1 MLTFIAKNY
10 KSNEK
15 LIQDEL
21 GLKTSLLDYFAS
33 SDLKTISEKIESSI
47 GEIKIKA
54 KKDDVFYTKLIYY
67 FSILVNSNSFKN
79 DDKARTSIKNLIEIC
94 EPLVGGKVYQDLFNL
109 FDQYQKEHK
118 RYVLNH
124 ISLSKYDFSEDEL
137 ISLYALFT
145 MFLIDE
151 HNKNKTYDSD
161 VINQFADLIE
171 KKKYYHL
178 LRKIESTEQLRE
190 IIRDEMLKNKD
201 VTCKNVTTS
210 KLFFFLTLASPNLID
225 EDFEKYI
232 LNEKLVKEKK
242 MMDDLNNRNDE
253 EILFNSDNKKY
264 FEDEYGEKGA
274 EFILIGA
281 KESCIHEILVGFED
295 DKKTNVSF
303 KDFITGIYEDEN
315 EENESK
321 KVFTDDEIQ
330 SKFEDIEDMLISG
343 KEHNLYNIAVDY
355 FKKEIKILY
364 LRRPEYEKEQKA
376 NLLNKVKQMKA
387 KLQAILGA
395 IEKI

>member
-21 GLKTSLLDYFAS
+21 GLKTSLLDFFAS
-33 SDLKTISEKIESSI
+33 SDLKTISEKFESSI

-118 RYVLNH
+118 RYVLNQ

-137 ISLYALFT
+137 ISIYALFT

-151 HNKNKTYDSD
+151 HRKNKTYDSD

-171 KKKYYHL
+171 KKKYYNL

>member
-21 GLKTSLLDYFAS
+21 GLKTSLVDFFAS
-33 SDLKTISEKIESSI
+33 SDLKTITEKIESSL

-54 KKDDVFYTKLIYY
+54 RKEDVFYTKLIYY

-79 DDKARTSIKNLIEIC
+79 DDKARTSIKNMIEIC
-94 EPLVGGKVYQDLFNL
+94 EPLFGAKVYQDLFNL

-118 RYVLNH
+118 RYVLNQ

-137 ISLYALFT
+137 ISIYALFT
-145 MFLIDE
+145 TFLIDE

-161 VINQFADLIE
+161 VANLFADLIE

-178 LRKIESTEQLRE
+178 LKKIESTEQLRE

-210 KLFFFLTLASPNLID
+210 KLFFFLTLASPNLVD
-225 EDFEKYI
+225 EDFEKYV

-242 MMDDLNNRNDE
+242 MMDDLDNRNDE

-274 EFILIGA
+274 EFILTGA
-281 KESCIHEILVGFED
+281 KETCIHEILVGFED

-315 EENESK
+315 EENEKK

>member
-21 GLKTSLLDYFAS
+21 GLKTSLLDFFAS

-118 RYVLNH
+118 RYVLNQ

-151 HNKNKTYDSD
+151 HSKNKTYDSD

-171 KKKYYHL
+171 KKKYYNL

>member
-21 GLKTSLLDYFAS
+21 GLKTSLLDFFAS

-118 RYVLNH
+118 RYVLNQ

-151 HNKNKTYDSD
+151 HSKNKTYDSD

-201 VTCKNVTTS
+201 VTCKNLTTS

-364 LRRPEYEKEQKA
+364 LRRPEYEKEQ
-376 NLLNKVKQMKA
+376 
-387 KLQAILGA
+387 
-395 IEKI
+395 

>member
-21 GLKTSLLDYFAS
+21 GLKTSLLDFFAS

-118 RYVLNH
+118 RYVLNQ

-137 ISLYALFT
+137 ISIYALFT

-151 HNKNKTYDSD
+151 HRKNKTYDSD

-171 KKKYYHL
+171 KKKYYNL